1 MLDIGKLKY
10 DERGLIPAIIQDYD
24 SRDVLMLGYMN
35 EESLKLT
42 LETKRT
48 WFFSRSRQKL
58 WNKGET
64 SGNFQ
69 EVKEIR
75 YDCDRDTL
83 LIKVK
88 PTGPSCHT
96 GKKNCFYSPIYKG
109 NIEDNKVLEVFDLL
123 YERIL
128 SRKEEKAEES
138 YTKYLFEEG
147 IDKIL
152 KKFGEEASEVI
163 IASKNDNRE
172 EIIYEVSDLI
182 YHLLVLLAERN
193 ISFHEIRKEL
203 YRRYNIDV

>member
-128 SRKEEKAEES
+128 DRKEEKAEES

-203 YRRYNIDV
+203 YRRYNK

>member
-128 SRKEEKAEES
+128 DRKEEKAEES

-152 KKFGEEASEVI
+152 KKIGEEASEVI

-203 YRRYNIDV
+203 YRRYNK

>member
-172 EIIYEVSDLI
+172 EIIYEVSDRI

>member
-35 EESLKLT
+35 EESLQLT

-128 SRKEEKAEES
+128 GRKEEKAEES

-152 KKFGEEASEVI
+152 KKIGEEASEVI

-203 YRRYNIDV
+203 YRRYNK

>member
-128 SRKEEKAEES
+128 GRKEEKAEES

-152 KKFGEEASEVI
+152 KKIGEEASEVI

-203 YRRYNIDV
+203 YRRYNK

>member
-1 MLDIGKLKY
+1 MLDIGNLKY

-128 SRKEEKAEES
+128 GRKEEKAEES

-152 KKFGEEASEVI
+152 KKIGEEASEVI

-193 ISFHEIRKEL
+193 ISFHKIRKEL
-203 YRRYNIDV
+203 YRRYNK

>member
-128 SRKEEKAEES
+128 GRKEEKAEES

-152 KKFGEEASEVI
+152 KKIGEEASEVI
-163 IASKNDNRE
+163 IASKNANRE

-203 YRRYNIDV
+203 YRRYNK